1 MRQLEII
8 VRQIDETDQSLPET
22 EALRLT
28 FTALGLD
35 DLRPGQVLDQLEQEI
50 ADVGAEALRQIL
62 TWRVEQLDAELAQT
76 RQHETAACQV
86 TFDGKKPLT
95 VATVLGR
102 IRPRRQVCTCGTCGR
117 DFMPLNQLLPE
128 HDNIVITR
136 GLQELTCLFGMGG
149 RSFEW
154 AHCCLV
160 RATRDTRVLS
170 QREVQEIILEHG
182 EAIRQLEDAQ
192 AEAILQM
199 ELPTNAS
206 VLVSEQPAE
215 AILNQV
221 TPATELK
228 DGPAEIQQPI
238 EPSVGT
244 PVPVLVPGRP
254 PRRGPDW
261 ETAVA
266 QAVED
271 ALHAGNL
278 EQAPDGVSEADWE
291 RIVPQ
296 VRGHEEGEQVIKH
309 LARLGPELSPDDL
322 LIALDGIVVRGRRKK
337 SRLELRIARL
347 ATREGYRYITGTGEA
362 FLVRLRAAIKAL
374 GGARRFL
381 VVLADGASW
390 IRTFFEQDLAPYT
403 DRELVLDWY
412 HLTKK
417 CKELLSMVARGRDQ
431 RRELLK
437 QLMPLLWQ
445 GKVDEAIKF
454 LEGLR
459 KTTRKTDKLEEL
471 IGYLDKH
478 RPYIPNY
485 RQRRANCQFN
495 SSNAAER
502 ACNTLVARRQKH
514 RSMHW
519 TLAGADALCALQT
532 LWHNLAWDLY
542 WKSRQIL
549 PLVAS
554 DYPSAFAC

>member
-1 MRQLEII
+1 M
-8 VRQIDETDQSLPET
+8 
-22 EALRLT
+22 
-28 FTALGLD
+28 
-35 DLRPGQVLDQLEQEI
+35 
-50 ADVGAEALRQIL
+50 
-62 TWRVEQLDAELAQT
+62 EQLDAELART
-76 RQHETAACQV
+76 RQHQTLVCQV

-102 IRPRRQVCTCGTCGR
+102 ICPRRQVCTCGTCGG

-128 HDNIVITR
+128 HEHIVITR
-136 GLQELTCLFGMGG
+136 GLQEFTCLFGMGG
-149 RSFEW
+149 RSFERV
-154 AHCCLV
+154 HCCLV
-160 RATRDTRVLS
+160 RATRDARVLS

-192 AEAILQM
+192 AEAMLQM
-199 ELPTNAS
+199 ELPTNVSTLAS
-206 VLVSEQPAE
+206 AHPAE
-215 AILNQV
+215 DILNPV

-244 PVPVLVPGRP
+244 PVLVLGRP

-266 QAVED
+266 QAVEE
-271 ALHAGNL
+271 ALNVGHL

-291 RIVPQ
+291 RIVTQ
-296 VRGHEEGEQVIKH
+296 VRAHEEGAQIIKH
-309 LARLGPELSPDDL
+309 LARPGPELRPNDL

-374 GGARRFL
+374 GGARSFL

-417 CKELLSMVARGRDQ
+417 CQELLSMVARGRDQ

-459 KTTRKTDKLEEL
+459 KTTRNTDKLEEL

-519 TLAGADALCALQT
+519 TLAGADALCAQQT

-542 WKSRQIL
+542 SKSRQIL
-549 PLVAS
+549 PLVTS
-554 DYPSAFAC
+554 GYPSTFAC